1 MTENERYEI
10 EKILKQMEDDEKTMK
25 RIERLLFIVVI
36 LMVISLGGMIYL
48 TCL

>member
-25 RIERLLFIVVI
+25 RIERPLFIVVI